1 MLSYTGY
8 ASYAPSKYAVKGLA
22 DGLRVELQRNH
33 IQVGCIYPPNMDTP
47 CLKKENETKPVEGL
61 FVEKNLETLYSPETI
76 AQRAITHIKK
86 GDPHIYCDFDA
97 WGVNLTSCGI
107 GPYNN
112 IFTSILFIIPGMIF
126 TNLFRLLILGIYKM
140 KRFTETSRQPL
151 WIQGQYI
158 APQTEDT
165 VPSSF
170 SSPNPPKTAIGP
182 NNSSQLQSHSNCTK
196 KARNDSEE
204 MVFTSV

>member
-22 DGLRVELQRNH
+22 DGLRLELQRNH
-33 IQVGCIYPPNMDTP
+33 IQVGCIYPPNMDTA
-47 CLKKENETKPVEGL
+47 CLKKENETKPAEGL
-61 FVEKNLETLYSPETI
+61 FVEKNLETLYSPATI

-112 IFTSILFIIPGMIF
+112 IFTSILFVVPGMIF

-140 KRFTETSRQPL
+140 KRFNVSNRQSL
-151 WIQGQYI
+151 WIQGQSI
-158 APQTEDT
+158 TSSMEDTTLSLVSSSNPPQTE
-165 VPSSF
+165 
-170 SSPNPPKTAIGP
+170 IGRED
-182 NNSSQLQSHSNCTK
+182 SSQSRPIFVKEIQN
-196 KARNDSEE
+196 NSEE

>member
-1 MLSYTGY
+1 M
-8 ASYAPSKYAVKGLA
+8 
-22 DGLRVELQRNH
+22 
-33 IQVGCIYPPNMDTP
+33 
-47 CLKKENETKPVEGL
+47 
-61 FVEKNLETLYSPETI
+61 EKNLETLYSPETI

-140 KRFTETSRQPL
+140 KRFTEINRQPL
-151 WIQGQYI
+151 WIQGQCI
-158 APQTEDT
+158 PSQTEDT
-165 VPSSF
+165 PLNSLPSS
-170 SSPNPPKTAIGP
+170 NPYKTAIGR
-182 NNSSQLQSHSNCTK
+182 NNTSQFQSHSHCMK
-196 KARNDSEE
+196 ELHNDSEE